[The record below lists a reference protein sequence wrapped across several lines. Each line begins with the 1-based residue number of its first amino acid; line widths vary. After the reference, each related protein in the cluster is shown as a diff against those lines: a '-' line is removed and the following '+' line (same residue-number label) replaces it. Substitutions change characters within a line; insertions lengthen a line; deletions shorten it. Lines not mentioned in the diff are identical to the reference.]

1 MTQFDF
7 EFNENDYRQVIQT
20 ALPQATRSY
29 APVAHSDVINTTLE
43 QLDKSNLSIKS
54 MQLNHARDGQQLIGY
69 FDLAADT
76 GDSELGF
83 RLGFRNSYDKSMSVA
98 FLAGNQVFI
107 CSNGMIAGEI
117 QFLRKHT
124 GSVVQEMNDKIHYSI
139 EQLEAISNKAIAH
152 KEAMKLI
159 KVDKTTAAELAGRMF
174 IEQDIIALQQ
184 LSIIK
189 KELFAPSYDYNAPE
203 TLWELYNHTTHS
215 FKKSHPLEY
224 IQRHKNLHTFMETE
238 YNL

>member
-1 MTQFDF
+1 MINFDF
-7 EFNENDYRQVIQT
+7 DFNSQDYLNVIQ
-20 ALPQATRSY
+20 APLPQATRSY
-29 APVAHSDVINTTLE
+29 APVAHSDVINSTLE
-43 QLDKSNLSIKS
+43 QLDRSNLAVQR
-54 MQLNHARDGQQLIGY
+54 MELNVAREGKQLIGY
-69 FDLAADT
+69 FDLTANT

-107 CSNGMIAGEI
+107 CANGMIAGEI

-124 GSVVQEMNDKIHYSI
+124 GTVVQEMNEKITYSI
-139 EQLEAISNKAIAH
+139 EQLEAISTKAIQH

-159 KVDKTTAAELAGRMF
+159 QVDKTIAAELVGRMF

-189 KELFAPSYDYNAPE
+189 KELFAPSYDYNSPE
-203 TLWELYNHTTHS
+203 TLWELYNHVTHS
-215 FKKSHPLEY
+215 FKKAHPLEY
-224 IQRHKNLHTFMETE
+224 IQRHKNLHTFVEVE
-238 YNL
+238 YAL